1 MKRTYSPPQVTSR
14 GTCYAEDC
22 LNPVDGH
29 GLCSTHRKRQARGTP
44 LSAPKLDRT
53 RSHLEVA
60 LDASIALADADTSD
74 DAAWGRAKD
83 NWRKAVIAYARREL
97 AAAIAAGLRRRARA
111 GLSIGRPA
119 RLSHQEATAAV
130 ERSGGVRAA
139 ARELGV
145 ARSVVTRALRR
156 S

>member
-1 MKRTYSPPQVTSR
+1 MSR

-29 GLCSTHRKRQARGTP
+29 GLCSTHRKRQVRGTP
-44 LSAPKLDRT
+44 INAPKVDKS

-74 DAAWGRAKD
+74 DEEWARAKD
-83 NWRKAVIAYARREL
+83 NWRKAVLAYARREL
-97 AAAIAAGLRRRARA
+97 RAAIIAGLRRRARA
-111 GLSIGRPA
+111 GLSLGRPA
-119 RLSHQEATAAV
+119 RLSRDEAVAAV
-130 ERSGGVRAA
+130 ARAGGVRAA

-145 ARSVVTRALRR
+145 ARSVVTRALKR